1 MQSGWQDLDRG
12 LSKGVQDWDTDES
25 QWPISKYVEKTE
37 AKIQCAGEAE
47 FVNDIPSTVGELHAA
62 FVLTSR
68 ANCDIAG
75 IDVDAALVSYIIVKN
90 LDCHTLLTQL
100 KHITFHIPFMYS
112 SVNI

>member
-75 IDVDAALVSYIIVKN
+75 IDVDAALVSYIYVIN
-90 LDCHTLLTQL
+90 LFCHIS
-100 KHITFHIPFMYS
+100 IT
-112 SVNI
+112 N